1 MGLFDNKKRICS
13 RCGIEIPQGRSRVL
27 SGNTYCIECEIN
39 KRKEDEERK
48 KLKIIEEANKSKF
61 YYKVEDPVEAYLF
74 WQNEVDE
81 AHDRLNSKKMSQKTS
96 WEEITK
102 GYKFKETILI
112 KSTPDYEHP
121 DKVDWDWDTSL
132 SILYNETTHTYLFAL
147 TEDFYSTWDAFPVF
161 SGGEISLELFEK
173 YMNIIDNHKY
183 DELIAELKK

>member
-13 RCGIEIPQGRSRVL
+13 RCGIEIPKGRSRVVF
-27 SGNTYCIECEIN
+27 GNTYCIECEIN
-39 KRKEDEERK
+39 KRKESEERE

-61 YYKVEDPVEAYLF
+61 HYNVEDPVEAYLF

-81 AHDRLNSKKMSQKTS
+81 AHGRLNSNKIS
-96 WEEITK
+96 WQEITK

-121 DKVDWDWDTSL
+121 DKVDWDWDWDWDTSL

-161 SGGEISLELFEK
+161 RGGEISLELFEK